1 MYYQKNRLSRDKLV
15 MQVIDTSEVTLCMLF
30 SSNLEV
36 YAVKRR
42 GGKGRSVE
50 MNQSHLVECT
60 PEFQNTRGLDDMM
73 VSTGSCEKAI

>member
-1 MYYQKNRLSRDKLV
+1 
-15 MQVIDTSEVTLCMLF
+15 MLF

>member
-1 MYYQKNRLSRDKLV
+1 
-15 MQVIDTSEVTLCMLF
+15 MQVIGTSEVTLCMF
-30 SSNLEV
+30 FPGKMEV

-50 MNQSHLVECT
+50 MNQSHLVEYT
-60 PEFQNTRGLDDMM
+60 REFQNTRGLDDMM